1 MALELIG
8 LGVLIVGALK
18 IHDYISNVESEREN
32 RIWEEYAMI
41 HGDEK
46 AKEDRI
52 IFNKIKNKE
61 EESYSAKLNGIDRL
75 HINYPGA
82 GLGIHF

>member
-8 LGVLIVGALK
+8 LGVLIVGAFK
-18 IHDYISNVESEREN
+18 IQHYISNVEGERED

-46 AKEDRI
+46 AKEDRVI
-52 IFNKIKNKE
+52 YNIRKNRD
-61 EESYSAKLNGIDRL
+61 EESYSAKLNGIDRI
-75 HINYPGA
+75 HINYPGG